1 MKSLQNN
8 LIQWVVSK
16 MSKPLLSYNLQKINL
31 IFHGFDIKVEE
42 SNKNI
47 ELNQYAN
54 ALFTSFSI
62 DSPEFEDKKGVFIFT
77 VDCTV
82 VYVGMTND
90 SLKKVMMGT
99 YGNIVP
105 RKLHKDGQL
114 TACRLSAFLNEN
126 HNKKIELWF
135 IECDDKEKIKQIK
148 NELIDEYK
156 PEINKR

>member
-1 MKSLQNN
+1 
-8 LIQWVVSK
+8 

-42 SNKNI
+42 SNNNI

-62 DSPEFEDKKGVFIFT
+62 DSPKFEDKKGVFVFT
-77 VDCTV
+77 VDSTA

-90 SLKKVMMGT
+90 SLKKVMLGT
-99 YGNIVP
+99 YGNIIP

-114 TACRLSAFLNEN
+114 TACRLSAFLNSN
-126 HNKKIELWF
+126 HNKNIELWF

-156 PEINKR
+156 PEINKDCVKFSSQF

>member
-1 MKSLQNN
+1 MYNTLQ
-8 LIQWVVSK
+8 
-16 MSKPLLSYNLQKINL
+16 SYNPHKIKL
-31 IFHGFDIKVEE
+31 VFHGFDLKVVET
-42 SNKNI
+42 NKSI
-47 ELNQYAN
+47 VLNQYADS
-54 ALFTSFSI
+54 LFTSFSI
-62 DSPEFEDKKGVFIFT
+62 ESPEFEDKKGVFAFT
-77 VDCTV
+77 VDGTV

-90 SLKKVMMGT
+90 SLKKVMMRT
-99 YGNIVP
+99 YGKIIP

-114 TACRLSAFLNEN
+114 TACRLSAFLNKN

>member
-1 MKSLQNN
+1 
-8 LIQWVVSK
+8 

-54 ALFTSFSI
+54 SLFTSFSI
-62 DSPEFEDKKGVFIFT
+62 DSPEFEDKKGVFVFT
-77 VDCTV
+77 VNGTV

-90 SLKKVMMGT
+90 SLKNVIMGT
-99 YGNIVP
+99 YGKIIP

-114 TACRLSAFLNEN
+114 TACRLSAFLNKN

>member
-42 SNKNI
+42 PNKSI
-47 ELNQYAN
+47 ALNQYAN
-54 ALFTSFSI
+54 SLFTSFSI
-62 DSPEFEDKKGVFIFT
+62 DFPEFEDKKGVFVFT
-77 VDCTV
+77 VDGTV

-99 YGNIVP
+99 YGNIIP

-114 TACRLSAFLNEN
+114 TACRLSAFLNKN

>member
-1 MKSLQNN
+1 
-8 LIQWVVSK
+8 

-42 SNKNI
+42 PNKSI
-47 ELNQYAN
+47 ALNQYAN
-54 ALFTSFSI
+54 SLFTSFSI
-62 DSPEFEDKKGVFIFT
+62 DFPEFEDKKGVFVFT
-77 VDCTV
+77 VDGTV

-99 YGNIVP
+99 YGNIIP

-114 TACRLSAFLNEN
+114 TACRLSVFLNKN

>member
-1 MKSLQNN
+1 MYNTLQ
-8 LIQWVVSK
+8 
-16 MSKPLLSYNLQKINL
+16 SYNPHKIKL
-31 IFHGFDIKVEE
+31 VFHGFDLKVVE
-42 SNKNI
+42 SNKAI
-47 ELNQYAN
+47 ELNKYTDS
-54 ALFTSFSI
+54 LFTSFTI
-62 DSPEFEDKKGVFIFT
+62 DSSEFEDKKGVFVFT
-77 VDCTV
+77 VDDTV

-90 SLKKVMMGT
+90 SLKKVMIGT
-99 YGNIVP
+99 YGNIIP

-114 TACRLSAFLNEN
+114 TACRLSAFLNKN

>member
-1 MKSLQNN
+1 
-8 LIQWVVSK
+8 
-16 MSKPLLSYNLQKINL
+16 MSKTLQSHNPQKINL
-31 IFHGFDIKVEE
+31 IFLGYNIKVTETGR
-42 SNKNI
+42 SI
-47 ELNQYAN
+47 QLNQYAN
-54 ALFTSFSI
+54 SLFTSFTI
-62 DSPEFEDKKGVFIFT
+62 DSPEFEDKKGVFVFT
-77 VDCTV
+77 VNGTV

-90 SLKKVMMGT
+90 SLKNVIMGT
-99 YGNIVP
+99 YGKIIP

-114 TACRLSAFLNEN
+114 TACRLSAFLNKN

>member
-1 MKSLQNN
+1 MTGILEK
-8 LIQWVVSK
+8 
-16 MSKPLLSYNLQKINL
+16 YNPQKIKL
-31 IFHGFDIKVEE
+31 MFHGYDLKVEE
-42 SNKNI
+42 RNKSI
-47 ELNQYAN
+47 ALNQYAN
-54 ALFTSFSI
+54 SLFTSFSI
-62 DSPEFEDKKGVFIFT
+62 DSPEYEDKKGVFVFT
-77 VDCTV
+77 VDGTV

-99 YGNIVP
+99 YGNIIP

-114 TACRLSAFLNEN
+114 TACRLSAFLNAN

-156 PEINKR
+156 PEINKRYESN

>member
-1 MKSLQNN
+1 MHKLLQ
-8 LIQWVVSK
+8 
-16 MSKPLLSYNLQKINL
+16 SYNLHKIKL
-31 IFHGFDIKVEE
+31 LFHGFDLKVIEP
-42 SNKNI
+42 NNDI
-47 ELNQYAN
+47 ELNQYADS
-54 ALFTSFSI
+54 LFTSFSI
-62 DSPEFEDKKGVFIFT
+62 DSPEYEDKKGVFVFT
-77 VDCTV
+77 VDGSV

-99 YGNIVP
+99 YGNIIP

-126 HNKKIELWF
+126 HNKNIELWF
-135 IECDDKEKIKQIK
+135 IACDDKEKNKQIK